1 MLRNGAL
8 GLDAAL
14 QPRAASHLYAP
25 HSPWLVSVGTGVG
38 WVVAAGIARVMNELC
53 HLIRAGDVA
62 EDVTPSGQVY
72 PEWASVRF
80 AVHAF
85 QSHKKKPV
93 ARSFWLGLVT
103 LG

>member
-1 MLRNGAL
+1 MLRKGAL

-62 EDVTPSGQVY
+62 EDVTPSGQV
-72 PEWASVRF
+72 F
-80 AVHAF
+80 AL
-85 QSHKKKPV
+85 QSTHSSRTKKPV